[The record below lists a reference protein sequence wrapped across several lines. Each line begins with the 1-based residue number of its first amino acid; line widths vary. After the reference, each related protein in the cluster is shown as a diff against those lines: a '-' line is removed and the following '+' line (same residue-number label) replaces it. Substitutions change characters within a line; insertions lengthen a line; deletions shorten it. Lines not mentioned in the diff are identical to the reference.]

1 MVDDEARGFLRP
13 IAQAATLSYLAA
25 SGVFLWSASGSLGDA
40 IHTYHPIFSWS
51 LAEITTARTVS
62 LVDSGEQGLAVAYS
76 QLSYFSG
83 IYILGLSAA
92 GVVAPFIG
100 RARVI
105 ADPVVL
111 MLMAVI
117 SVLLFAA
124 FSNGPVFAD
133 MLWQARALPFNL
145 ANLPAFWFTTM
156 VFGTLMVGWTLS
168 LLIHDIL
175 ASLVV
180 SRRQDVQLPT
190 FRRR

>member
-1 MVDDEARGFLRP
+1 MVDEEARGFLRP

-25 SGVFLWSASGSLGDA
+25 SAVFLWSASGSLGDA
-40 IHTYHPIFSWS
+40 IHTYHPVFSWS
-51 LAEITTARTVS
+51 LAEITAARTVS
-62 LVDSGEQGLAVAYS
+62 LMDAGEAGLAVAYS
-76 QLSYFSG
+76 QLSYFSA
-83 IYILGLSAA
+83 IFIFALMAA
-92 GVVAPFIG
+92 GIVAPFIG
-100 RARVI
+100 RARVL

-111 MLMAVI
+111 MLMTVI
-117 SVLLFAA
+117 SVLMFAA

-156 VFGTLMVGWTLS
+156 VFGTLLVGWTLA

-175 ASLVV
+175 VSMVG
-180 SRRQDVQLPT
+180 SRRQDVQVPT